1 MMKFYLI
8 SDNIDTLIG
17 MRMVGVEGVVVHEK
31 QEVLQT
37 LETCLN
43 DSEIAIVMITLPLAS
58 LIQEKLNELKMKIRT
73 PLIVEIPTR
82 RCNEDVTKMLDEC
95 VASAL
100 GMKL

>member
-1 MMKFYLI
+1 MKFYLI

-31 QEVLQT
+31 KEVLT
-37 LETCLN
+37 VLEQVIHQK
-43 DSEIAIVMITLPLAS
+43 EIAIVMITLPLAQMVS
-58 LIQEKLNELKMKIRT
+58 DTLNQLKMKIST

-82 RCNEDVTKMLDEC
+82 RSKDDVTKMLDEC
-95 VASAL
+95 VASAV